1 MKAPKICITG
11 HPGIGKT
18 TVIKK
23 LFSILQQS
31 NIPVAGFYTEEI
43 RVNQKRQGFKVISLT
58 TQESAILAHVNIQ
71 SNMRVSIYG
80 VDIKGFEKLMTKEL
94 EQKSKVLL
102 IDEIGKMECF
112 SKLFISMMRKV
123 LDDQNICLIG
133 TIAEKGYGFIQ
144 EAKKK
149 VEIKHVTLENRNAM
163 PELLAKKVLEYI
175 NS

>member
-112 SKLFISMMRKV
+112 
-123 LDDQNICLIG
+123 
-133 TIAEKGYGFIQ
+133 
-144 EAKKK
+144 
-149 VEIKHVTLENRNAM
+149 
-163 PELLAKKVLEYI
+163 
-175 NS
+175 